1 MNDLLSKY
9 KLSVSYSNKI
19 NISLFLISFSLFLY
33 QICLLRIISISDYY
47 HFAFL
52 IVSIAL
58 LGFGISGSFMYFF
71 INRFKSQPLILLI
84 FSLGFSVSI
93 IASFIITNL
102 IPFDSFKI
110 AWELKQIFYL
120 AAYYLF
126 LVTPFFFGGSFIGY
140 VFFIKEKPGVTYFYN
155 LIGSAIGSLLFLFL
169 VPHIGRIGIIITSSV
184 IGIIATFILTGK
196 KYFRV
201 FIVLT
206 LIFIVSTAGVLFYF
220 PDVINV
226 RMSPYKSLPTV
237 LRYPDSVVLHTV
249 ENSYSKIDVVDSQ
262 SIKSAPGISLKYG
275 DTPPSQ
281 LGITIDG
288 DNLSAITSARKD
300 FTKLDF
306 IDYLPA
312 SVIFTAKPGPENILV
327 IEPRGGMDAAGALHF
342 NSENIYIT
350 ENNSQ
355 FVNLMKEDFCSFNGD
370 IYNRENVSVFETSS
384 RNFAKITDERF
395 DLIIISLSDSFH
407 PISSGAYSLN
417 ENYLYTS
424 ESFADLIKILRGDG
438 MLAVTRWVQFPPS
451 ENLKV
456 LSTLIDSCERLN
468 IDEVQDKVFAF
479 RSWSTLTTLFKKN
492 KFLPQEID
500 SLGQKVGELN
510 FDIVYYEHAQEDDVN
525 IYNKL
530 EKPYFYNYYKEILEG
545 SSGSREEFYS
555 SYYFNIKPST
565 DDRPFFYDF
574 FKFGQVPDIIRFFGK
589 STQPFS
595 GGGYLIL
602 IAVLIIAIILSILL
616 IILPLKI
623 KRVNISIKRDRWF
636 LIYFFCLGFGYFF
649 IEIPLIQKFIL
660 ILGKPAYSF
669 ALVFFSLMISAGI
682 GAFLS
687 SRCRINL
694 KWVVIAIVAYIAVF
708 ILSFNYVCSFIISKV
723 LWQRFI
729 YTTLLVIPLG
739 FFMGIPFPTGLSKA
753 KEARGEIIPWLWAV
767 NGCCSVVGSIV
778 SVIIA
783 IHFGFSIV
791 IGIAALI
798 YIVAF
803 VSYRKFRI
811 VRQLPTLNFCKL
823 F

>member
-126 LVTPFFFGGSFIGY
+126 LVASFFFGGSFIGY

-155 LIGSAIGSLLFLFL
+155 LTGSAIGSLLFLFL

-184 IGIIATFILTGK
+184 VGIAATFILTGK

-201 FIVLT
+201 FIVLA

-288 DNLSAITSARKD
+288 DNLSAITMVRKD

-327 IEPRGGMDAAGALHF
+327 VEPRGGMDVAGALHF
-342 NSENIYIT
+342 NSENIYVT

-424 ESFADLIKILRGDG
+424 ESFADLIKILDGDG
-438 MLAVTRWVQFPPS
+438 ILAVTRWVQFPPS

-456 LSTLIDSCERLN
+456 LSTLIDSCERLD
-468 IDEVQDKVFAF
+468 IDEVQEKVFAF
-479 RSWSTLTTLFKKN
+479 RSWSTLTTLFKKD

-545 SSGSREEFYS
+545 SSGSREKFYS

-602 IAVLIIAIILSILL
+602 IAALIIAIILSILL

-669 ALVFFSLMISAGI
+669 ALVFFSLMLSAGI

-687 SRCRINL
+687 SRYRINL

-708 ILSFNYVCSFIISKV
+708 ILSFNYICSFIISKV

-729 YTTLLVIPLG
+729 YITLLVIPLG
-739 FFMGIPFPTGLSKA
+739 FFMGIPFPTGISKA

-798 YIVAF
+798 YIAALL
-803 VSYRKFRI
+803 SYKKFRI
-811 VRQLPTLNFCKL
+811 V
-823 F
+823 

>member
-1 MNDLLSKY
+1 MNDLLPKY

-84 FSLGFSVSI
+84 FSLGFSISI

-120 AAYYLF
+120 AAYYLL

-184 IGIIATFILTGK
+184 VGIAVTFILTGK
-196 KYFRV
+196 KYFRL
-201 FIVLT
+201 FIVLA

-237 LRYPDSVVLHTV
+237 LRYPDSVVLRTV
-249 ENSYSKIDVVDSQ
+249 ENSYSKIDVIDSQ

-275 DTPPSQ
+275 DTPPPQ

-288 DNLSAITSARKD
+288 DNLSAVTSVGKD

-306 IDYLPA
+306 INYLPS
-312 SVIFTAKPGPENILV
+312 SVIFTAKPGPENILIV
-327 IEPRGGMDAAGALHF
+327 EPRGGMDVSGALHF
-342 NSENIYIT
+342 NSENIYVT

-370 IYNRENVSVFETSS
+370 IYNRENVSIFETSS
-384 RNFAKITDERF
+384 RNFAKTTDKRF
-395 DLIIISLSDSFH
+395 DLIILSLSDSFH

-424 ESFADLIKILRGDG
+424 ESFADLIKILDGDG
-438 MLAVTRWVQFPPS
+438 ILAVTRWVQFPPS
-451 ENLKV
+451 ENLKE
-456 LSTLIDSCERLN
+456 LSTLIDSCERQG
-468 IDEVQDKVFAF
+468 IDEIQDKVFAF
-479 RSWSTLTTLFKKN
+479 RSWSTLTTLFKKD
-492 KFLPQEID
+492 KFLPKEID
-500 SLGQKVGELN
+500 SLRQKVGELN

-545 SSGSREEFYS
+545 SSGSREKFYS
-555 SYYFNIKPST
+555 SYYFNIRPST

-602 IAVLIIAIILSILL
+602 IAALIIAIILSILL
-616 IILPLKI
+616 IILPLKT

-669 ALVFFSLMISAGI
+669 ALVFFSLMLSAGI

-687 SRCRINL
+687 SRYRINL
-694 KWVVIAIVAYIAVF
+694 KWVVMAIVAYIAVF
-708 ILSFNYVCSFIISKV
+708 ILSFNYICNFIISKV

-729 YTTLLVIPLG
+729 YTTLLVVPLG
-739 FFMGIPFPTGLSKA
+739 FFMGIPFPAGLSKA
-753 KEARGEIIPWLWAV
+753 REARGEIIPWLWAV
-767 NGCCSVVGSIV
+767 NGCCSVVGSVV

-798 YIVAF
+798 YIAALL
-803 VSYRKFRI
+803 SYRKFRI
-811 VRQLPTLNFCKL
+811 V
-823 F
+823 

>member
-1 MNDLLSKY
+1 MNDLLLKY
-9 KLSVSYSNKI
+9 KLSISYSNKI

-71 INRFKSQPLILLI
+71 INRFKNQPLILLI
-84 FSLGFSVSI
+84 FSFGFSVSI
-93 IASFIITNL
+93 IVSFIITNL

-155 LIGSAIGSLLFLFL
+155 LIGSAAGSLLFLFL
-169 VPHIGRIGIIITSSV
+169 VPYIGRIGIIITSSV
-184 IGIIATFILTGK
+184 VGIAATFILTGK

-201 FIVLT
+201 FIVLA
-206 LIFIVSTAGVLFYF
+206 LIFIVSTAGVLFFF
-220 PDVINV
+220 PEVINV

-237 LRYPDSVVLHTV
+237 LRYPDSVVLRTV

-275 DTPPSQ
+275 DIPPSQ

-288 DNLSAITSARKD
+288 DNLSAITTVGKD
-300 FTKLDF
+300 FTELDF

-370 IYNRENVSVFETSS
+370 IYNGENVSIFETSS
-384 RNFAKITDERF
+384 RNFAKITDKRF
-395 DLIIISLSDSFH
+395 DLIILSLADSFH

-424 ESFADLIKILRGDG
+424 ESFADLIKILDGDG
-438 MLAVTRWVQFPPS
+438 ILAVTRWVQFPPS

-456 LSTLIDSCERLN
+456 LSTLIDSCEGQG
-468 IDEVQDKVFAF
+468 IDEVRDKIFAF
-479 RSWSTLTTLFKKN
+479 RSWSTLTTLFKKD

-510 FDIVYYEHAQEDDVN
+510 FDIVYYEHAQEDNVN

-530 EKPYFYNYYKEILEG
+530 EKPYFYNYYKEMLEG

-574 FKFGQVPDIIRFFGK
+574 FKFGQVPDIVRFFGK

-602 IAVLIIAIILSILL
+602 IAALIIAIILSILL

-669 ALVFFSLMISAGI
+669 ALVFFSLMLSAGI

-708 ILSFNYVCSFIISKV
+708 ILSFSYICNFIISKV

-729 YTTLLVIPLG
+729 YITLLVIPLG
-739 FFMGIPFPTGLSKA
+739 FFMGIPFPAGLSKA

-767 NGCCSVVGSIV
+767 NGCCSVVGSVV

-791 IGIAALI
+791 ISIAALI
-798 YIVAF
+798 YIAAF
-803 VSYRKFRI
+803 LSYRKFRI
-811 VRQLPTLNFCKL
+811 A
-823 F
+823 